1 MGEAQRKGRIFQNK
15 DRMVWMIAYCGPRP
29 DGSWGEIRE
38 SAKTRSE
45 KKANRLLAKRLR
57 EVANHRE
64 GLTNF
69 EGPLQRRVTVTQLL
83 QDLLAEYQRREIK
96 GYDRVYYRIRK
107 GSPLETGL
115 GSKRVDRLTTDE
127 GVAYTEKR
135 RQAGRSKAPVH
146 TDLQLVVAALR

>member
-1 MGEAQRKGRIFQNK
+1 MSEERRKGRIFQNK

-64 GLTNF
+64 GLSNF

-96 GYDRVYYRIRK
+96 GLDRVSYRLPK
-107 GSPLETGL
+107 GSPVETGFA
-115 GSKRVDRLTTDE
+115 STRVDRVTN
-127 GVAYTEKR
+127 A
-135 RQAGRSKAPVH
+135 RS
-146 TDLQLVVAALR
+146 L

>member
-1 MGEAQRKGRIFQNK
+1 MSEERRKGRIFQNK

-38 SAKTRSE
+38 SSRTRSE
-45 KKANRLLAKRLR
+45 GKAKRLLAKRLR

-69 EGPLQRRVTVTQLL
+69 EGPLQRRVTVTELL

-107 GSPLETGL
+107 GSPLETGF

-127 GVAYTEKR
+127 VDSYTDKR
-135 RQAGRSKAPVH
+135 RQAGPSQATVTH
-146 TDLQLVVAALR
+146 DLEP